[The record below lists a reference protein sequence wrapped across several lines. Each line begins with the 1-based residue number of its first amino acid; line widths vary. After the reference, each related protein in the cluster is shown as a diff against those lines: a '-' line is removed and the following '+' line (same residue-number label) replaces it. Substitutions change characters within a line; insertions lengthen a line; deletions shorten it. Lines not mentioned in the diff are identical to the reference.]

1 MSQDSERMK
10 RLVDF
15 KQKLEKKVEDLES
28 ELMEQRAVLETVNQL
43 LLEKGFK
50 RPAMPE
56 QEPIHGVSQAEEGE
70 GFEPEGKVKTKV
82 NEEAENVVDLRA
94 ADGELL
100 ARLYS
105 DDRNMHV
112 IPAEDKNFDVN
123 TSPFGNFLVERVL
136 MKMQERDAE
145 LARMRKLS
153 PASIFSYNIR
163 RDGDL
168 IKEILVKNIDA
179 ERLKE
184 LSSSIRWT
192 FEKMYEKMKSG
203 N

>member
-15 KQKLEKKVEDLES
+15 KEKLERKVEDLES
-28 ELMEQRAVLETVNQL
+28 ELAEQRAVLETVNQL
-43 LLEKGFK
+43 ILEKGFK
-50 RPAMPE
+50 RPAMPKQE
-56 QEPIHGVSQAEEGE
+56 QTQEVPHAEKAES
-70 GFEPEGKVKTKV
+70 FEPEAEVITKV
-82 NEEAENVVDLRA
+82 SEEAENMTELRD

-105 DDRNMHV
+105 DNRNMRV

-123 TSPFGNFLVERVL
+123 TSPFGNFLVERVF

-153 PASIFSYNIR
+153 PASIFSFNIR

-168 IKEILVKNIDA
+168 IKELLIKNIDA

-192 FEKMYEKMKSG
+192 FEKMSEKMKSG